1 MKHRSAKILATI
13 GPASSSPDMLS
24 LLVEVGVNAFRL
36 NFSHGSHS
44 DHERSI
50 KFIRK
55 IEKETGKPIAIIAD
69 MQGPKLRCGEFKN
82 GQIELIFGQ
91 EVTIINSNFTDDAN
105 VICIPHAE
113 LFDVLKP
120 GNTLKFDDGKL
131 KVTVI
136 SNNGSR
142 IMARVDVPG
151 RLKNK
156 KGINVIDAVL
166 PVSAMTNKDV
176 LDIKFALSQEVD
188 YIALS
193 FVQTSKDVIDA
204 RAIIG
209 KKANIIVK
217 IEKPSAVR
225 DIDTILDKADGVM
238 VARGDL
244 GVELPLEDVPVV
256 QRKIIRKARILGKP
270 VIVATHMLESM
281 IESPTPTRA
290 EASDVATAIYQGAD
304 VVMLSAETAVG
315 RHPATAVAIMDRIIK
330 SVESDPEFWDYFSTT
345 DLPYLDTPEDAISQ
359 SVYVMSK
366 TINCKAVFGYT
377 NTGSTVQR
385 ISRERPSCSIIGLTP
400 SIKTARIICL
410 SWGVIPLLMEDPK
423 NFDEMLPH
431 IQKASVIYAG
441 LKSGDKIIITAGIP
455 FGRPGTTNTLKIDMV
470 N

>member
-13 GPASSSPDMLS
+13 GPASSSPDMLK

-44 DHERSI
+44 DHARSI
-50 KFIRK
+50 DFIRN
-55 IEKETGKPIAIIAD
+55 IENETGKPIAVIAD
-69 MQGPKLRCGEFKN
+69 MQGPKIRCGQFKG

-91 EVTIINSNFTDDAN
+91 EITIINDNNSDADN
-105 VICIPHAE
+105 LICIPHKE
-113 LFDVLKP
+113 LFEVLKP
-120 GNTLKFDDGKL
+120 GNTLKFDDGKI
-131 KVTVI
+131 KVTVK
-136 SNNGSR
+136 SNDGS
-142 IMARVDVPG
+142 IIKAVVDVPG
-151 RLKNK
+151 TLKNK
-156 KGINVIDAVL
+156 KGVNVIDAVL
-166 PVSAMTNKDV
+166 PMSAMTDKDTV
-176 LDIKFALSQEVD
+176 DILFALSKDVD

-193 FVQTSKDVIDA
+193 FVQTAKDVLDA
-204 RAIIG
+204 REIIG
-209 KKANIIVK
+209 NKANIIVK

-225 DIDTILDKADGVM
+225 DIDSILDLADGVM

-256 QRKIIRKARILGKP
+256 QRKIIRKARLLGKP

-281 IESPTPTRA
+281 IDSPTPTRA

-330 SVESDPEFWDYFSTT
+330 SVEGDPEFWDYFSIS
-345 DLPYLDTPEDAISQ
+345 DLPYFDTPEDAISQ
-359 SVYVMSK
+359 SVCVMSK
-366 TINCKAVFGYT
+366 TLNCKAVFGYT

-385 ISRERPSCSIIGLTP
+385 ISRERPPCRIIGLTP
-400 SIKTARIICL
+400 SIKTARVICL
-410 SWGVIPLLMEDPK
+410 NWGVIPLIMEDPK

-431 IQKASVIYAG
+431 IQKASVLYAG

-470 N
+470 D